1 MGDNEKNTNTQDTD
15 KNIEKSAKEASK
27 LLELIRELKKAG
39 ENFNTYTHLFAE
51 PFTYEGKTH
60 EKLTF
65 DWTVLTGKDSLSIEA
80 EMAKEGR
87 IPINAAHSGAYLA
100 GMAVRACTY
109 RSEIG
114 ERINKQAM
122 EAMKLADFMQ
132 ICNHA
137 RYFLVASGL

>member
-1 MGDNEKNTNTQDTD
+1 MDNEKNTNTQDTD

-65 DWTVLTGKDSLSIEA
+65 DWTVLTGKDSLSIEV

-100 GMAVRACTY
+100 GMAVSAGSVNT
-109 RSEIG
+109 S
-114 ERINKQAM
+114 M
-122 EAMKLADFMQ
+122 ESQ
-132 ICNHA
+132 ISYWEA
-137 RYFLVASGL
+137 I